1 MMLIPSIELNP
12 IGLLGLLLI
21 EERLK
26 LFLTTAQ
33 TRPRPKRL
41 KILAF
46 YFLSY

>member
-26 LFLTTAQ
+26 LFLTTAPNK
-33 TRPRPKRL
+33 T
-41 KILAF
+41 
-46 YFLSY
+46 